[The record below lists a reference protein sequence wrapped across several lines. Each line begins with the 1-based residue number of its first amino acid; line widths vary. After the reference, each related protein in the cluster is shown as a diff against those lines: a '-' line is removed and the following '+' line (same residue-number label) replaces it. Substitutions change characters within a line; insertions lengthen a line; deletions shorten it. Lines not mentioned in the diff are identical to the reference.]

1 MTQKARKSRLLGYLD
16 FLAERC
22 KIRISNFASC
32 LVAREIVN
40 LWWTHVNF
48 VPFPVENWTNFAAF
62 LLFSVVLHE
71 RFLLCQILRLQA
83 DLKRKTNCILSHMF
97 DIIPYDVTCWL
108 LVPADLLLKKAAPL
122 FA

>member
-1 MTQKARKSRLLGYLD
+1 MSRLPWYLH

-22 KIRISNFASC
+22 EIQISNFASC

-48 VPFPVENWTNFAAF
+48 VPFPVENWMNFTAF
-62 LLFSVVLHE
+62 LLFSVVSHE
-71 RFLLCQILRLQA
+71 RFLLCRISHLQA
-83 DLKRKTNCILSHMF
+83 DLKRKPICILSHMF

-108 LVPADLLLKKAAPL
+108 LVPANLLLKKAAPL